1 MKIRLPV
8 FIQLSLLIIIFSVS
22 STVVSL
28 SLFKN
33 FTKEVIE
40 DEIFSKYL
48 RDSENITHNLEPI
61 LKQYEDKI
69 SFCLVNEAN
78 CDNSFIEL
86 IKLNDA
92 IIQKNLSEFLPLTTI
107 CQKILA

>member
-1 MKIRLPV
+1 MG
-8 FIQLSLLIIIFSVS
+8 S
-22 STVVSL
+22 SIVSL

-48 RDSENITHNLEPI
+48 RDSENITRNLEPI

-69 SFCLVNEAN
+69 SFCLVNTSN
-78 CDNSFIEL
+78 CDESFIEH
-86 IKLNDA
+86 I
-92 IIQKNLSEFLPLTTI
+92 NLKTSVIT
-107 CQKILA
+107 KKH